1 MLKDAKPVSLRA
13 ANIEARRQRILEAA
27 RKLIASGGMRAL
39 SMRKLAAEA
48 GLSVTTLYNLFGVR
62 EEILLALIEDA
73 VEQMIPILDAEA
85 PLEDPLERCRAVI
98 TVSIRHFA
106 QNEAVYRPMIVA
118 GYEGL
123 SLSSSADRRT
133 AELAANM
140 QREGIEQ
147 AIQQGLLVGDLD
159 AGQLAEQ
166 IYHGYELACLQW
178 AYGRL
183 DEAGFR
189 ARALYGLHLV
199 LLAVAT
205 DAVRPELRARL
216 QELER
221 ELETSAT
228 GDDEGRPRRRRRA

>member
-1 MLKDAKPVSLRA
+1 MLQDSPPGSLREV
-13 ANIEARRQRILEAA
+13 NIEARRRRILAAA
-27 RKLIASGGMRAL
+27 RGLIAAGGMQAL

-62 EEILLALIEDA
+62 DEILLAIIEDA
-73 VEQMIPILDAEA
+73 VDQMIPILDAEA
-85 PLEDPLERCRAVI
+85 PLADPLERCRAVI

-106 QNEAVYRPMIVA
+106 ENEAVYRPMLVA
-118 GYEGL
+118 CYEGL
-123 SLSSSADRRT
+123 SLSISADRRI
-133 AELAANM
+133 ADRASNM

-147 AIQQGLLVGDLD
+147 AIEQGLLVDDLD

-199 LLAVAT
+199 LLAVAA
-205 DAVRPELRARL
+205 DRIRPELLSRL

-221 ELETSAT
+221 ELASASS
-228 GDDEGRPRRRRRA
+228 GGVRRPRRKRRA